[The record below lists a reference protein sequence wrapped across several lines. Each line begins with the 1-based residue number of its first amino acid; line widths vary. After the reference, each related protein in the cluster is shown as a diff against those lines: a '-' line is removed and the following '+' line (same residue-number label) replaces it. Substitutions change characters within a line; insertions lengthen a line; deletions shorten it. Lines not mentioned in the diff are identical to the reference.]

1 MNAQLPPEGCLSDL
15 ALDRMVAEQDG
26 SSAHVHGCERCRS
39 RLELFE
45 AVATSAAVRRVVD
58 RVATR
63 TPAHASFFHRYR
75 FRLRL
80 GIAGACA
87 AAAAI
92 ALVAVRPTSPPPP
105 DDVRIKGTSLAF
117 FRQRAGAVTH
127 GVSGESFQPGDALRF
142 VVSSGSPGY
151 FFLVGVLPSGEVVAY
166 HPYGGTKSVPIAGGR
181 EITLPGS
188 LVLDE
193 SKGIE
198 YFGGL
203 FSPEPL
209 ALEEVRTAVRRAL
222 ERDSALPAQGLDLPA
237 TQHWI
242 VIRKP

>member
-1 MNAQLPPEGCLSDL
+1 
-15 ALDRMVAEQDG
+15 
-26 SSAHVHGCERCRS
+26 
-39 RLELFE
+39 
-45 AVATSAAVRRVVD
+45 
-58 RVATR
+58 VATR
-63 TPAHASFFHRYR
+63 TPAHASFFERYR

-92 ALVAVRPTSPPPP
+92 AFVAVRPSSPPPP

-117 FRQRAGAVTH
+117 SRQRAGAVTH
-127 GVSGESFQPGDALRF
+127 GVSGDSFQPGDALRF

-209 ALEEVRTAVRRAL
+209 ALEEVRTAVRRAF

>member
-1 MNAQLPPEGCLSDL
+1 VNAQLPPEGCLSDL
-15 ALDRMVAEQDG
+15 ALDRMVAAQAERA
-26 SSAHVHGCERCRS
+26 AHLEGCERCRA

-45 AVATSAAVRRVVD
+45 AAAASAAVKRVLD
-58 RVATR
+58 QVAAR
-63 TPAHASFFHRYR
+63 APAHASFFERHR
-75 FRLRL
+75 FRLGL
-80 GIAGACA
+80 AGACAA

-92 ALVAVRPTSPPPP
+92 ALVAVRPSPPPP
-105 DDVRIKGTSLAF
+105 DEVRIKGTSLAF

-127 GVSGESFQPGDALRF
+127 GVSGDTFQPGDALRF

-166 HPYGGTKSVPIAGGR
+166 HPYGGKKSVPIAGGR

-188 LVLDE
+188 LVLDD
-193 SKGIE
+193 SKGTE

-203 FSPEPL
+203 FSREPL
-209 ALEEVRTAVRRAL
+209 AIEEVRTAVRGAL
-222 ERDSALPAQGLDLPA
+222 ERGAALPAQGLDLPA